1 MHVCTVHRAFYYHG
15 KDYLATL
22 LFPDVCAP
30 LNEPSN
36 ISNLDFSITVR
47 QERLS
52 MLSYAPIEIAESVKT
67 PITIELRSYGL

>member
-1 MHVCTVHRAFYYHG
+1 MFVQFIGPSTTMAKITWQLYFFLIH
-15 KDYLATL
+15 
-22 LFPDVCAP
+22 VCAP
-30 LNEPSN
+30 LYEPSN

-67 PITIELRSYGL
+67 PITIELRS